1 MFKKTPLVSRGMSP
15 QRRVVVT
22 GIGAVTPLGNNFA
35 DTWRRLLQHE
45 CGVTTLEQ
53 ALLSQGDVVSDNEW
67 NLARQLP
74 CQVAAPVLDRSK
86 SSRTTSRFVQFALE
100 AAQEA
105 AREAKLDEW
114 LPNTNLEERDIDI
127 INEGRRYRVG
137 VSIGNGM
144 SSVRE
149 VVSGAETISAHGL
162 RKLSPHF
169 VPKVLGNS
177 AAGRVSIEMGAKGP
191 NLCAATAC
199 AAGAHAI
206 GEAFRCIR
214 DNQADI
220 MLAGGAEACID
231 AWSLSGFSRLRAL
244 STSFNNK
251 PTSSSRPFD
260 VRRDGFVMG
269 EGAAILVLEE
279 LDHAIERLG
288 RANASGMIELVG
300 FGLTGDAY
308 HTTAPDSQGRGA
320 QRAMEMALRDLGEV
334 HVDYV
339 NAHATSTPKGDEIEA
354 FVLDRVLQKYQSD
367 RAVYVSSTKGATGHL
382 LGAAG
387 ALEAA
392 ITIKGLEQNTIPA
405 TLNLLT
411 SDSSYSSFQHTCETT
426 SLPSL
431 NVAISNSFGF
441 GGTNA
446 SLVFRKLK

>member
-1 MFKKTPLVSRGMSP
+1 MSSR
-15 QRRVVVT
+15 RRVVVT
-22 GIGAVTPLGNNFA
+22 GIGAVTPLGQTFA
-35 DTWRRLLQHE
+35 ETWKRLLQRE
-45 CGVTTLEQ
+45 CGITTLEQ
-53 ALLSQGDVVSDNEW
+53 ALLYQGDVVSDKER

-74 CQVAAPVLDRSK
+74 CQVAAPVRHHNAP
-86 SSRTTSRFVQFALE
+86 SRTTSRFVQFALE
-100 AAQEA
+100 ATREA
-105 AREAKLDEW
+105 VLDAKLDEW
-114 LPNTNLEERDIDI
+114 LPKTESDDSDITDWK
-127 INEGRRYRVG
+127 NEGKSHRVG

-149 VVSGAETISAHGL
+149 VVNGAATISDQGL

-177 AAGRVSIEMGAKGP
+177 AAGHVSIEVGAKGP

-206 GEAFRCIR
+206 GEALRCIR

-244 STSFNNK
+244 STSFNDN

-260 VRRDGFVMG
+260 ANRDGFVMG

-279 LDHAIERLG
+279 LDHAVERLG
-288 RANASGMIELVG
+288 RSTASGMIELVG
-300 FGLTGDAY
+300 YGLTGDAY
-308 HTTAPDSQGRGA
+308 HATAPDSQGRGA
-320 QRAMEMALRDLGEV
+320 ERAMEMAMRDLGGMPI
-334 HVDYV
+334 DYV

-354 FVLDRVLQKYQSD
+354 LVLDRIFKKYQSD
-367 RAVYVSSTKGATGHL
+367 RTVYVSSTKGNTGHL

-392 ITIKGLEQNTIPA
+392 ITIKGLQQNTIPA
-405 TLNLLT
+405 TLNLLS
-411 SDSSYSSFQHTCETT
+411 SDSSYSSFEHIRETT
-426 SLPSL
+426 MLDSFQ
-431 NVAISNSFGF
+431 VAISNSFGF

-446 SLVFRKLK
+446 SLAFYKLM